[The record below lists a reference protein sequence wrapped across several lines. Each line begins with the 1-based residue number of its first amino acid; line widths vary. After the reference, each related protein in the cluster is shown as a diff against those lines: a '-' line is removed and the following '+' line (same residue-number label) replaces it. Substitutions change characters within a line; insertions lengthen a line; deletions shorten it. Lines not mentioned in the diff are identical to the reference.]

1 MIHEIHGTH
10 SPLLTEHRETP
21 QRVAAIAG
29 GEKITERGFVSTWLN
44 PRTV

>member
-10 SPLLTEHRETP
+10 SLLLTEHHKTP

-29 GEKITERGFVSTWLN
+29 EKRLRSKVFVSTWLN
-44 PRTV
+44 PRSV

>member
-10 SPLLTEHRETP
+10 SLLLTEHHKTL

-29 GEKITERGFVSTWLN
+29 EKRLRSKVLFQRG
-44 PRTV
+44 

>member
-10 SPLLTEHRETP
+10 SPLLRKHHKTP

-29 GEKITERGFVSTWLN
+29 QERLRSRVLFQRG
-44 PRTV
+44 

>member
-10 SPLLTEHRETP
+10 SPLLTEHHETP

-29 GEKITERGFVSTWLN
+29 EKRLRSVVLFQRG
-44 PRTV
+44 